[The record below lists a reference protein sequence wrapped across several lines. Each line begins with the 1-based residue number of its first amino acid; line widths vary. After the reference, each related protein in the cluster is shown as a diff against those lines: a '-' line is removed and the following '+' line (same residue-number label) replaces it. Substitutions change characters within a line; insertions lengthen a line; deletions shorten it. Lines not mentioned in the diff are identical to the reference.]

1 MATFSDWTVVFEDR
15 IVVNQNVKN
24 NEGHPIAYK
33 VGDDSFWN
41 NSKWSN
47 VWAIHYKDNNHDY
60 KDSVE
65 YRDETPHASWT
76 SSGLGDFRSQF
87 VSKWDASH
95 LAQLQANWDA
105 DPRTEAEK
113 GARPTSYSSY

>member
-1 MATFSDWTVVFEDR
+1 MATFSDWTVVFEDKSIR
-15 IVVNQNVKN
+15 NQSLGIDYIIN
-24 NEGHPIAYK
+24 
-33 VGDDSFWN
+33 DDAFWN
-41 NSKWSN
+41 DAKWSN
-47 VWAIHYKDNNHDY
+47 VWAIQYKDNNHDY